1 MRRAITSTIFVCFL
15 ASSLTVAQAQQESTR
30 KLTSSRPPAYPALAR
45 GMNLEGNVKL
55 RVPVSP
61 GVWRSPAKCWA
72 EMPCSPKPRAGCGST
87 RKWVPAPQE
96 TQVVVNLSFHPQ
108 PFILKH
114 FLILQLLKTPVSRPS
129 LTALWGIVI
138 AITLA
143 RSSCHG
149 CASVSW

>member
-1 MRRAITSTIFVCFL
+1 
-15 ASSLTVAQAQQESTR
+15 
-30 KLTSSRPPAYPALAR
+30 
-45 GMNLEGNVKL
+45 MNLEGSVRL
-55 RVPVSP
+55 RVTVSL
-61 GVWRSPAKCWA
+61 GGMAKSSEVLGGNA
-72 EMPCSPKPRAGCGST
+72 VFSKAARRMRFYEEMGAR
-87 RKWVPAPQE
+87 PQE

-114 FLILQLLKTPVSRPS
+114 FLILQLLETPVSRPS